1 MSNHE
6 PPVPPPAFLSSS
18 RPTLNTVL
26 YLATLSRLLTWLLA
40 YLCNLFVDDYDS
52 ASDTILPPLSSFPLV
67 NYFARPALAVILRW
81 DAFYFLHIAEEG
93 YVYEQ
98 EHAFFPLVPA
108 LARVVARIVWL
119 LSDRYAIL
127 IAGALIANIS
137 FVLAAGALYRLTY
150 AIYPTQPRLAFLTAV
165 AYIITPSGMFMT
177 AFYTESP
184 FALLT
189 FWGMYEWA
197 RGRNWQAAVAWGMAG
212 FVRSNAVVYIGFFVW
227 DGTVMWFKDRRL
239 YGFQSMISHL
249 FTTICCSLMVLCGF
263 VGFQWYGYQ
272 EYCVDFTPVRPWCN
286 ATAPL
291 LYNWSTCCHGKGKPY
306 ALLTTQ
312 TPYRNNG
319 FLRYYEI
326 KQIPNFLFAAP
337 MIGLSFVGIY
347 SYARH
352 DWRRFLT
359 LGLRSCLNSTTTSPY
374 HTNARLLPFV
384 YLWLV
389 LVLYCVTNMHVQVI
403 TRFFSSVPGVYWFV
417 AEVWSGAQE
426 KHGWADKVMTRYFV
440 LYAMVGVIL
449 FANFFPPA

>member
-6 PPVPPPAFLSSS
+6 PCFRTASTTSSSSFKSNTTPTTPTSLFRPVPPPAFLSSS

-108 LARVVARIVWL
+108 LARVVARIGRLKSVPLFVPFALLHPVINFYFYFCLRVGTVIHPVLRPIVWL

-239 YGFQSMISHL
+239 YGFQ
-249 FTTICCSLMVLCGF
+249 VWAGF
-263 VGFQWYGYQ
+263 
-272 EYCVDFTPVRPWCN
+272 
-286 ATAPL
+286 
-291 LYNWSTCCHGKGKPY
+291 
-306 ALLTTQ
+306 
-312 TPYRNNG
+312 
-319 FLRYYEI
+319 
-326 KQIPNFLFAAP
+326 PNFL
-337 MIGLSFVGIY
+337 LSFM
-347 SYARH
+347 
-352 DWRRFLT
+352 
-359 LGLRSCLNSTTTSPY
+359 
-374 HTNARLLPFV
+374 
-384 YLWLV
+384 
-389 LVLYCVTNMHVQVI
+389 VLYN
-403 TRFFSSVPGVYWFV
+403 R
-417 AEVWSGAQE
+417 
-426 KHGWADKVMTRYFV
+426 
-440 LYAMVGVIL
+440 
-449 FANFFPPA
+449 